1 MNRFFRSAFFPL
13 IVIVLLVWLASQTLI
28 PKNHHT
34 RKETYSG
41 LRADIRN
48 DPSQIKKIEFNPSKR
63 AITAT
68 YAQDNTTATV
78 HYPTDQSELDFEQLL
93 QKKNV
98 PYDSKGTGGFS
109 WTALIGSF
117 LPFLLLIGFWVFL
130 MNQV

>member
-41 LRADIRN
+41 LRTQVLNQPA
-48 DPSQIKKIEFNPSKR
+48 SIKSIEFAPSKR

-68 YAQDNTTATV
+68 YNDAENTTATV

-93 QKKNV
+93 QKQKV
-98 PYDSKGTGGFS
+98 QYDSKGTGGFS
-109 WTALIGSF
+109 WTALIGSSC
-117 LPFLLLIGFWVFL
+117 PSCS
-130 MNQV
+130 